1 MGAGA
6 TVARDRLP
14 SNSVLRLPKQL
25 HIHLHVSVILHFKV
39 MSGVV
44 VVFHLQ
50 QRDTY
55 TLLWHIF
62 PSVNLSFFYNWCV
75 SAAAERA
82 ASLPELTPAQRNKLR
97 HLSIISLASNLK
109 VTGSVSTL
117 CSSLTLHSHEIA
129 LLPDVWNRPKSSL
142 QHCYIFSVAK

>member
-14 SNSVLRLPKQL
+14 SNSVLRLPEQL

-62 PSVNLSFFYNWCV
+62 PGVNLSFFIIGVC
-75 SAAAERA
+75 
-82 ASLPELTPAQRNKLR
+82 LLLQREQPLFQ
-97 HLSIISLASNLK
+97 S
-109 VTGSVSTL
+109 
-117 CSSLTLHSHEIA
+117 
-129 LLPDVWNRPKSSL
+129 
-142 QHCYIFSVAK
+142 